1 MGYRKFRNDDGPQ
14 FGPPFL
20 GFLISLSVTGIA
32 LLTMAEPR
40 GPIGA
45 LRSSPAAATQPM
57 EETEALPAEPY
68 QSLPAGDVDSVAT
81 SAMTNGNGETGP
93 VDTVSS
99 NEAPAAAKCNVDLCA
114 KAYKSFRA
122 SDCTYQPFEGERRLC
137 AR

>member
-20 GFLISLSVTGIA
+20 GFLITLSITGIA
-32 LLTMAEPR
+32 LLTMAEPQ
-40 GPIGA
+40 GLTGA
-45 LRSSPAAATQPM
+45 LRSSPAPLAQAAD
-57 EETEALPAEPY
+57 EAASP
-68 QSLPAGDVDSVAT
+68 PAGPFRDVPGSDVDSVAT
-81 SAMTNGNGETGP
+81 SAMTHDDEANPGGAVGPGE
-93 VDTVSS
+93 
-99 NEAPAAAKCNVDLCA
+99 AAVVAKCNIDRCA